1 MKRTELEKFQ
11 AKKIE
16 GRMGREAIPVR
27 YAQGAGAPATKREQR
42 KRDQAAGLVPFAVK
56 LPQPLVTALQ
66 ERAAKRGIALGEVVS
81 ELLAEA
87 LRAPQD

>member
-16 GRMGREAIPVR
+16 GRMGREAIPAR
-27 YAQGAGAPATKREQR
+27 YAQDAGAPATKREQR

-56 LPQPLVTALQ
+56 LPQPLVSALQ
-66 ERAAKRGIALGEVVS
+66 ARAAERGITLGELVS
-81 ELLAEA
+81 ELLADVV
-87 LRAPQD
+87 RAPQE